1 MSLISIVINCHNGG
15 QFLEECLNSIFNQ
28 TYQNWEIIF
37 LDNVSNDNSIEIL
50 SKFSDKRIRYYKT
63 DRLEDLYKA
72 RNLAVEKC
80 NGKYVSFLDTD
91 DMWSPE
97 KLEKQINFLERNQK
111 FKVVFSNYYFLKDNI
126 KEIKHKKNLP
136 TGLIT
141 QELLNNYSIG
151 ILTVLLERDIFTKIK
166 FNDNYNIIGDFDFF
180 IRLSQKSEIGSIQEP
195 LASYR
200 LHGDNFSLNKIDLY
214 KKELEEWI
222 RDNEKKLN
230 LFKFSLYRQKILLF
244 KLKIK
249 YILRKIKKF

>member
-166 FNDNYNIIGDFDFF
+166 FI
-180 IRLSQKSEIGSIQEP
+180 
-195 LASYR
+195 
-200 LHGDNFSLNKIDLY
+200 Y
-214 KKELEEWI
+214 KAI
-222 RDNEKKLN
+222 
-230 LFKFSLYRQKILLF
+230 
-244 KLKIK
+244 
-249 YILRKIKKF
+249 